1 MDATRVPMLR
11 EHTMK
16 PRRPRPVSPRLH
28 RLTAALRAPRCLAAG
43 LAGLPLLMSPSA
55 WSQAITADGRT
66 ATTVSTVGAVTDI
79 RTGTVSGNTGFN
91 SFRNFSVGAG
101 QTANLHVPTGALN
114 LVNIV
119 RDTRTDIDGTL
130 NAIRD
135 GRIGG
140 NVYFANPHG
149 FVVGAG
155 GVVNVG
161 ALSVSTPTQGFVD
174 RFFSA
179 PGVVDAGALGELLNG
194 TAPLSSAAIRI
205 DGRVNAIDG
214 IELAAG
220 TVSVRGAI
228 LTGARFEG
236 RAPDF
241 TDVVNAQGLA
251 TGTRVVERAGRIYI
265 SADEDIEIAGTLDAR
280 GAAGVDG
287 GDIRLRAGRDLIAD
301 MNALVTASGDGEAS
315 SGGRVDALAQ
325 RNAVIRSGAV
335 MDASAGRSG
344 DGGFVE
350 FSAKDTVELA
360 GGQFY
365 ADGRGGGAAG
375 HVLIDPANILLSA
388 NLLRGAGGYGTLPDG
403 VSATGAN
410 LELLATNSITVN
422 ENIVVSSRLVASD
435 HVAGPSIGHSGN
447 ISFTAPNIL
456 LKSGSKVLAHASG
469 TLPNGDPIQGGDI
482 TFTAHQASAVSILGY
497 REASASIELDNAT
510 VKGRNVTMTASTDV
524 QNRWLFDD
532 ASFQQNATN
541 FATEGATGL
550 LGLGASLLG
559 INIVH
564 SQAVGT
570 ARITLKSGSLVEA
583 TQDVTLKADN
593 LTSAGAA
600 PDTGISGPGTQVNT
614 PLGLGA
620 LYARNS
626 ADAKVE
632 VKSGATVRAS
642 NLTVRANNDA
652 TLEASIE
659 AADPGED
666 ASSQMSFALGLTF
679 ADVKANATV
688 EAGATLQVSG
698 DLTVA
703 ATNRNAFTNSVTAS
717 LGNSGKAAAA
727 IAVSELSS
735 SATAALNANVSDATS
750 VKVIAVND
758 NTTNA
763 TTAEAKVGTT
773 LNQAILEAAKEK
785 AKPLTDT
792 SGFIE
797 EKLWEKVLG
806 GAEVDSKATKP
817 QSTALRIGGA
827 IAWVD
832 SEATASASIGPNARV
847 HASDSAV
854 VAARTLGSDI
864 QVMAD
869 ASAVSQSKQS
879 ATGNTARNTFSAGI
893 AIGKFSHDALA
904 TVGRAATVTAPRI
917 AVASDVIIPV
927 RETLITGG
935 SFTRWD
941 GLSTV
946 KDWFNDLTGILDVFN
961 GASSAKS
968 TSDNSNNSIA
978 ASGSFSL
985 LQFDHAAKTEVQESA
1000 KLNLTGSQTGAWSVQ
1015 YETVAD
1021 DASTSGEN
1029 EQVLQEWAFSAPADL
1044 SARRDV
1050 TLLFHGGHFLPGSAG
1065 GGSGSKGLGMAY
1077 TQEILNGDSLVFV
1090 REGAAIQGVTESSS
1104 GTTAGQRS
1112 YTVTATRAT
1121 DAIAIAAEG
1130 KDLVISLAT
1139 LAGYG
1144 ASFGING
1151 SVSIVEVTNRT
1162 RALVD
1167 DEATLRAGTLSIT
1180 ALDEPVLW
1188 SIAGGFNKSESAGV
1202 GVGIAYNGVSGTT
1215 EALVA
1220 DNDREALD
1228 DGGSRS
1234 SQVSLTNAVI
1244 QSGDVTVEARA
1255 SGRMEAIAVTGA
1267 LATSDS
1273 SSSSGGF
1280 FGSIKNKYDEVQGKL
1295 ARIVDLKPTSTSSQG
1310 NTSSQGSQ
1318 SKPSFGLAGAGSAA
1332 VNDVTL
1338 VTRAKLAD
1346 VRVEQGDGGP
1356 AQLTVRGVSDLD
1368 IVTASGAA
1376 AFTRAN
1382 NPSQT
1387 KSAAVTGS
1395 VSVNLIDNTVEGL
1408 VDNAELVDTG
1418 DVTVQALAGGEQ
1430 LSIAIGV
1437 AINASSQSQQNSV
1450 SATGSLSLSIIDNMV
1465 RAALNSTD
1473 LTGATG
1479 SGRDLDVT
1487 AYNRMFIGTG
1497 GGTLA
1502 FGGKTGAG
1510 GAVTYSDVANIV
1522 TAEIAGGSAVSGVD
1536 TVKVRGFNATEIGA
1550 GAAHGQASASN
1561 NANAVGGAVVITEIE
1576 NDTTA
1581 RIAGLS
1587 SVTATTSV
1595 DVLAQDRGAEAG
1607 LEDIIE
1613 PGSRRENTVKGLD
1626 YCGRSG
1632 AGATPTGNCITSV
1645 AGVLQVNIGSNSN
1658 SVGGSF
1664 NWSSI
1669 DNDLTAK
1676 VEDSKVDVTASS
1688 GRLNVKAE
1696 SDVLITS
1703 IAVGVG
1709 VSSKVSGAGSVS
1721 VNFID
1726 NDLLASV
1733 SAPQQNTAFDD
1744 VKASAV
1750 TVQAADRSRID
1761 TLAGGFAASMNSVA
1775 IGASVTYAEIFNTV
1789 QAQIDRAHVDA
1800 AATLNLTAS
1809 SDARIRSLAV
1819 AGGLALGGS
1828 PAVSASIAVNFIG
1841 NTTEAT
1847 VDDALI
1853 EDSATGAANGN
1864 AVTISAADRSTLQ
1877 SLAGAVAIGIG
1888 QNAVGGAFGYNK
1900 IGNHTLASAEDS
1912 TVRSADTLGLSATE
1926 SSTIETLA
1934 LAAGGAQ
1941 SVALSGSIT
1950 LNHIGKYAG
1959 DSNSGG
1965 EGGNVT
1971 TAEIVGSTVENT
1983 GNDSVIS
1990 LTASDTSTIKSLA
2003 GAAAF
2008 SGNTAVGGAVGDNWV
2023 RNTAKA
2029 RVHDSSITGATTL
2042 TLGGSNSSLI
2052 QSGSVAGAGAAT
2064 GAFAGSASSN
2074 RTDNRTIAEITDSD
2088 IGGGTAAVTVS
2099 ATDSA
2104 RIDALAGAVGISGSA
2119 GVGAALA
2126 VNKIANST
2134 HATVS
2139 GLKTSGFDI
2148 TNLVVSADSLAAIRT
2163 LAVGVGAGVDVGAG
2177 GSVAINLISSDTRAV
2192 IEDGADVESRDNVA
2206 VLAESDDKITLM
2218 AGAVGVGITA
2228 AGVGAAVTV
2237 NEIGGATEAAIRD
2250 SAVAARAKQGSG
2262 VSVNTGEIAGVN
2274 LKASVDKMNA
2284 GGGGYS
2290 STDPFTAPDLT
2301 ANRAKENVRGIA
2313 VNAMSTHQTTTGVA
2327 NIAGG
2332 TFAGVAATVSV
2343 NIIGGDTSATVS
2355 SSVLNG
2361 GDNSAASNAQAVRI
2375 KAADHAYGNTFI
2387 GSVAIGAVGAGASA
2401 DINVFQ
2407 RNTTA
2412 SVGSSLNGAASQIDA
2427 KGGATVKARST
2438 QGVSSIVIGASGGV
2452 VGVVGSGSVAKFV
2465 SRTEAS
2471 SDDAV
2476 WRVGALDVSASHD
2489 SKFFVAGGALALGGV
2504 AGAGTF
2510 AVGLDTS
2517 ETEAHIDGGSV
2528 DADGAVNVTAAN
2540 TAEMRTWAVGGAGG
2554 GAAGVAGAVAVGMMD
2569 SSTRAYVKDARV
2581 GSAGDRSGSLTVRA
2595 TDSVVTES
2603 LAGVAAV
2610 GGIAGAGAGASVT
2623 KVDNTTSAT
2632 IEDSNVH
2639 VTGAVTVDADAS
2651 RTLNN
2656 TAAAAAGGGTVGI
2669 GGAVA
2674 VTLVGGSLSS
2684 DAAGEVNKDGS
2695 GTLSK
2700 TDSFSNGNA
2709 LRTGSSNGN
2718 VSTNGNFSQGDID
2731 RVNSSGKV
2739 ATSSRING
2747 SPTGSTTAAIRDTDG
2762 VADTISAG
2770 GNVAVTARERDAIDV
2785 LAGGLAIGGVAG
2797 VGASVSVLDVSHVV
2811 DAEVSGLTT
2820 ISSDGAVEVSASTGN
2835 LITGRDAARA
2845 KSYQA
2850 AGGLVGLGAA
2860 VATAELDNRVSAE
2873 IGRGVTINAT
2883 ATGGAITVSATDSAS
2898 VSSRAEGYAV
2908 GAVAAG
2914 IVVATATKTG
2924 QVTADIADLDAR
2936 LSAVTSMNW
2945 GSGAFTLQATRTGA
2959 VDAFSRAGAGG
2970 VLAGA
2975 GSGAIARD
2983 TGIVR
2988 ARIGED
2994 SRLDGGGAAAVN
3006 ASTSPS
3012 VNAKAEGFGGSIIAY
3027 AGVSVAEAT
3036 STSTVDAAVHAQRVE
3051 AAGLTVSASQ
3061 YLADG
3066 QVTAH
3071 SDAQASGGGLLLGVT
3086 ATESTAT
3093 GTSTVRSALASGT
3106 ELAVSGTTRVASVN
3120 DTRQRAEVS
3129 GVVLGFLAAGSND
3142 ADADSISI
3150 TQASVANGVTGSAGN
3165 RLEVFATGSADNL
3178 SQAESGSGGILAGA
3192 GATADTRITAT
3203 TAATLGGGDASGALD
3218 AGAIQVKA
3226 EHRAQWN
3233 GAVDTVQAA
3242 LAGASGATSSNVVL
3256 SNVDAQI
3263 AGGAKL
3269 TTRDLDVLAKN
3280 VSYKP
3285 LLAGNVFNASA
3296 GTGGLISGAAAGS
3309 YSLITNNT
3317 LAGIG
3322 ADAVVNVTGDID
3334 NPGRTRVVAVNQLDL
3349 YDRTKLDTGG
3359 AIAIAQAESSIVAN
3373 NLAEV
3378 TLGEDAEL
3386 DSVGDVY
3393 FGSRT
3398 DADLQTSA
3406 NARTYGLAGAAMGT
3420 STTVLNYNNRTV
3432 VSAGAEIR
3440 ADGEINLLAGRD
3452 ADGVSNDINARARTD
3467 LYNKTLAPIIESQ
3480 LKADAAVGA
3489 INYVEVATDAQ
3500 VRAVENVNLGAIRGN
3515 NIADGQGVGKD
3526 LWREAAAAVASFFS
3540 NLVGQGD
3547 VSLDLHGGTS
3557 TVTGSAGVKVNGLV
3571 DAGIQNKQRLVIN
3584 YTGANPNNIYDER
3597 NISIGEKT
3605 EGVRYTISSEDRVAN
3620 LFNEIARLT
3629 TLRGQYA
3636 GDAASEA
3643 AYDNEINRVTQQLLD
3658 DGLATLETVTNAQGV
3673 RVSQLVPLS
3682 AAPVKYINVQ
3692 NVLARGGDIN
3702 VTGDYLVGGSAA
3714 TLKARKDTEIYI
3726 DNNSPFYLRTAKLTI
3741 ADTGGKLTLNGAT
3754 IHGSSSGAINSAINA
3769 RNSNAGADSAAF
3781 GTVQTAASGP
3791 TPVIEVRNDYN
3802 PPADPRATVSFA
3814 APDIQMTGN
3823 VTNVTGTVKVSNA
3836 KGSIIVQGLGNQAAP
3851 TIIANSLDIAA
3862 GKNFVQSYV
3871 NGFFNVGGAAI
3882 AKDQFGNFG
3891 GAWGS
3896 VAAESERLAELVPV
3910 TTSSYERSVNTE
3922 HLAAGPG
3929 VIAGNNV
3936 FISARYLNINGTV
3949 QAGIADWSLTL
3960 GSNLDATIQGFA
3972 TDYAAKVAAGR
3983 KPASALYTLTETDN
3997 RAGRIASSYNAETGL
4012 IELDGVKVQGGY
4024 MQLFGE
4030 VISTGGGNLKVVDG
4044 YGRVNVTNNTAYGL
4058 QINGIDTGN
4067 NIEGKIRITDTAYR
4081 YNATT
4086 GTIVSNHQAAGF
4098 NSMRPVTT
4106 EITRN
4111 GNNIL
4116 FEQKV
4121 VGSNGREVT
4130 IGSRSGGTGRATTY
4144 ATLPGQRYVFTTG
4157 DSFEKVDVYSAFRD
4171 SAIGFI
4177 PSGSGSYDY
4186 GPFTS
4191 VRQGDP
4197 LLAGEYVDQAG
4208 QTNRYEFDLTRY
4220 STSSPTRASR
4230 KTWSECITRSPGV
4243 CWERRYWVEDTWV
4256 QGKKDFNVHSLKAD
4270 YAINVNFLGWDANSA
4285 DAGVNV
4291 TSKAGITLIGGI
4303 SNLDQI
4309 TTLTSQQGSINAGS
4323 DFGVVSGKTLRFSA
4337 ETGIGGA
4344 NAPVL
4349 VSLQDGGSVRAT
4361 TTGGDVALKTL
4372 AGDLIIDSVS
4382 TGAGKVSLDA
4392 ERSVLQATSTQGS
4405 AAISGDSI
4413 SLQAR
4418 TGNIGSAAV
4427 PLNLQTNAVA
4437 GGVLNAE
4444 ASGDITLRHTGSGEV
4459 RIERIASSGG
4469 DVTLFAGGTLIDA
4482 NANETRDTR
4491 AESELLSLWDSLNL
4505 IDDGSTTRGAGLSRA
4520 DTLAAYKAQQ
4530 ERDYSTYW
4538 LMRNSGNIQG
4548 GRYVATAGER
4558 QALPQ
4563 GVSVASYEAQRT
4575 AEFQRLQGR
4584 FGNTTYDANYSY
4596 QLSTTETDNLS
4607 AGYAWTAKQLTTA
4620 LPSSVLFKSTSDTET
4635 RIEEA
4640 NISGRH
4646 IRIDTAG
4653 GLGKLS
4659 GSVEIPADATT
4670 LSNAQRLALAA
4681 AEPDDIS
4688 FDAVRNM
4695 IVVLQRDDIDIAG
4708 NAGQAAQSVQINAAT
4723 HAYLGSE
4730 QDINI
4735 DRVGA
4740 GQAIR
4745 IKGGGGIYEYALRN
4759 TNQAAISGDSLILEA
4774 STGAVGRDGRPLT
4787 VDIANALTV
4796 RAGTEIWLRGM
4807 AGSHSTTGSLNLQE
4821 VFAHGDITL
4830 DSDGSIADARGGSRL
4845 VALQSQ
4851 NGAVNL
4857 SADGDIGADGNP
4869 LRLSAAGAVSADAGG
4884 DVHLGAVATVPAP
4897 NLRTDLR
4904 IGHIDAGGDVSVSA
4918 EQGNLTVDGAI
4929 RSAGTLALKAD
4940 GTLSQ
4945 AAADFT
4951 APGNITVEAGRYV
4964 MADGALL
4971 RSDSGTIAIDAD
4983 GDVVVGRI
4991 EATQNATANALRIT
5005 TTGRILDGGDLGG
5018 YDLVAAT
5025 PGAGVTLDAASGVG
5039 NASWNN
5045 GSPRAVPDALE
5056 TDIAKIDAIS
5066 TAGGVHLDERDG
5078 IEVGRIE
5085 VQQDAWLRAGG
5096 DIAGGN
5102 VRAERGNIDLLSGG
5116 KVTVVDAT
5124 AVAGST
5130 TVLAEGDILMD
5141 AVTAGNG
5148 VTLESAQGSVSVSRI
5163 TGDIL
5168 SLSAKNDLN
5177 LGTLSVGRSLFF
5189 NSEAVTARI
5198 VHTRNDAP
5206 LAMRAVG
5213 RQGAPARWA
5222 DLTIDSPVG
5231 VRFDRFNVL
5240 DAEVTMENGYLRI
5253 DQGRVE
5259 NRANF
5264 YNPVT
5269 HVYMDN
5275 TSTVVLPADV
5285 QLHHPGKTF
5294 GNMLLD
5300 QWKLVT
5306 DPYVVMRDP
5315 LHEVVMNTV
5324 LDYSG
5329 REQSRELIVTR
5340 VNTPDKQSAAG
5351 QVPQIAAISINVPVD
5366 IPAVNS
5372 GDDESEEE
5380 AEARRRAEEE
5390 NVQ

>member
-1 MDATRVPMLR
+1 
-11 EHTMK
+11 MK
-16 PRRPRPVSPRLH
+16 PRRPRPASLHRHRLH
-28 RLTAALRAPRCLAAG
+28 RLTEALRAPRCLAAG

-55 WSQAITADGRT
+55 WSQAIQADGRT
-66 ATTVSTVGAVTDI
+66 ATTVTTAGSVTDI

-91 SFRNFSVGAG
+91 SFRNFSVNAG

-119 RDTRTDIDGTL
+119 RDSRTDIDGTL

-140 NVYFANPHG
+140 NVYFANPNG
-149 FVVGAG
+149 FVVGAS

-161 ALSVSTPTQGFVD
+161 ALSISTPTRGFVD

-214 IELAAG
+214 VELAAG

-251 TGTRVVERAGRIYI
+251 NGTRVVERAGRIYI

-287 GDIRLRAGRDLIAD
+287 GDIRLRAGRDLVAD

-315 SGGRVDALAQ
+315 SGGRIDALAQ

-344 DGGFVE
+344 DGGFIE

-388 NLLRGAGGYGTLPDG
+388 NLVRGAGGYGTLPDG
-403 VSATGAN
+403 ASAAGAN

-422 ENIVVSSRLVASD
+422 DNIVVSSRLVASD
-435 HVAGPSIGHSGN
+435 HVGGQSIGHSGN
-447 ISFTAPNIL
+447 ITFTAPNIL

-469 TLPNGDPIQGGDI
+469 NLPNGDPIQGGDI

-550 LGLGASLLG
+550 LGIGASLLG

-570 ARITLKSGSLVEA
+570 ATITLKSGSLVEA

-600 PDTGISGPGTQVNT
+600 PDTGISGPGTLVNT

-666 ASSQMSFALGLTF
+666 ASSQMSFAIGLTF
-679 ADVKANATV
+679 ADVKSKATV

-698 DLTVA
+698 DVTVA

-832 SEATASASIGPNARV
+832 SDATASASIGPNARV

-904 TVGRAATVTAPRI
+904 TIGRGATVTAPRI

-978 ASGSFSL
+978 AAGSFSL

-1000 KLNLTGSQTGAWSVQ
+1000 KLNLTGSQTGAWTAQ

-1021 DASTSGEN
+1021 DTSTSGEN

-1121 DAIAIAAEG
+1121 DEIAIAAEG

-1144 ASFGING
+1144 ASFGISG

-1188 SIAGGFNKSESAGV
+1188 SIAGGFNKGESAGV

-1215 EALVA
+1215 EALVG
-1220 DNDREALD
+1220 DNDSVALD

-1234 SQVSLTNAVI
+1234 SQVALTNAVI
-1244 QSGDVTVEARA
+1244 QAGDVTVEARA

-1267 LATSDS
+1267 VATSDS

-1295 ARIVDLKPTSTSSQG
+1295 ARIVDLKPTSASSQG

-1338 VTRAKLAD
+1338 VTRAKLAG
-1346 VRVEQGDGGP
+1346 VKVEQGDGSP

-1382 NPSQT
+1382 NPSQN

-1408 VDNAELVDTG
+1408 IDNAELVDTG

-1450 SATGSLSLSIIDNMV
+1450 SATGSLSLSIIDNTV

-1502 FGGKTGAG
+1502 IGGKTGAG

-1581 RIAGLS
+1581 RISGLS

-1613 PGSRRENTVKGLD
+1613 PGTRRENTAKGLD

-1676 VEDSKVDVTASS
+1676 VEDSKVDVTSS
-1688 GRLNVKAE
+1688 TGRLNVKAE

-1709 VSSKVSGAGSVS
+1709 VSSKVSGVGSVA

-1726 NDLLASV
+1726 NDLVAGI
-1733 SAPQQNTAFDD
+1733 SAPQQNGAFDD

-1750 TVQAADRSRID
+1750 TVQASDRSRID

-1888 QNAVGGAFGYNK
+1888 QNAVGAAFGYNK
-1900 IGNHTLASAEDS
+1900 IGNHTLASVENS
-1912 TVRSADTLGLSATE
+1912 TVRSADTLTLTATE
-1926 SSTIETLA
+1926 ASTIETLA

-1941 SVALSGSIT
+1941 TVALSGSVT
-1950 LNHIGKYAG
+1950 VNHIGKYAG

-1971 TAEIVGSTVENT
+1971 TAEIVGSTLENT

-1990 LTASDTSTIKSLA
+1990 LTAADTSTIKSLA

-2029 RVHDSSITGATTL
+2029 RVHDSDITGANSL

-2074 RTDNRTIAEITDSD
+2074 RTDNRTVAEITDSD
-2088 IGGGTAAVTVS
+2088 VGGGTAAVTVN
-2099 ATDSA
+2099 ATDTA

-2139 GLKTSGFDI
+2139 GLKNSGFDVS
-2148 TNLVVSADSLAAIRT
+2148 NLVLSADSLAAIRT
-2163 LAVGVGAGVDVGAG
+2163 LAVGVGGGVDVGVG
-2177 GSVAINLISSDTRAV
+2177 GSVAINLINSDTRAV
-2192 IEDGADVESRDNVA
+2192 IEGGADIESRDNVA

-2218 AGAVGVGITA
+2218 AGAVGIGISA

-2250 SAVAARAKQGSG
+2250 SAVAARAQQGNG

-2290 STDPFTAPDLT
+2290 SSDPFTAPDLT

-2327 NIAGG
+2327 NVAGG

-2355 SSVLNG
+2355 NAVLNG
-2361 GDNSAASNAQAVRI
+2361 GDNSAASSAQAVRI

-2387 GSVAIGAVGAGASA
+2387 GSIAVGAAGVGASA

-2412 SVGSSLNGAASQIDA
+2412 SVSGSATEIDA

-2438 QGVSSIVIGASGGV
+2438 QGVTSIVVGASGGV

-2465 SRTEAS
+2465 SRTEAT

-2517 ETEAHIDGGSV
+2517 QTEAHIDGGSV

-2554 GAAGVAGAVAVGMMD
+2554 GTAGVAGAVAVGMMD
-2569 SSTRAYVKDARV
+2569 SSTNAYVKGARV
-2581 GSAGDRSGSLTVRA
+2581 GSSGDRSGSLTVRA

-2610 GGIAGAGAGASVT
+2610 GGIAGAGAGASIT
-2623 KVDNTTSAT
+2623 KIDNTTSAT
-2632 IEDSNVH
+2632 IEDSNVY

-2674 VTLVGGSLSS
+2674 VTLVGGSLGS

-2709 LRTGSSNGN
+2709 LRTGSSGGN
-2718 VSTNGNFSQGDID
+2718 VSTSGNFSDSDIS
-2731 RVNSSGKV
+2731 RVNASGKV
-2739 ATSSRING
+2739 ATTSRING
-2747 SPTGSTTAAIRDTDG
+2747 GPTGSTTAGIRDTDG

-2770 GNVAVTARERDAIDV
+2770 GNVKVSARERDAIDV

-2797 VGASVSVLDVSHVV
+2797 VGASVSVLDVSHRV
-2811 DAEVSGLTT
+2811 DADVSGLTT
-2820 ISSDGAVEVSASTGN
+2820 VSSSGAVEITASTGN
-2835 LITGRDAARA
+2835 LIDGRDAARA

-2860 VATAELDNRVSAE
+2860 VATAGLDNRVSATV
-2873 IGRGVTINAT
+2873 GRGVTLNAT
-2883 ATGGAITVSATDSAS
+2883 STGGAITVSASDSSS
-2898 VSSRAEGYAV
+2898 VSSHAEGYAV

-2914 IVVATATKTG
+2914 IVVSTATKTG

-2936 LSAVTSMNW
+2936 LNAVTSMNW
-2945 GSGAFTLQATRTGA
+2945 GSGAFTLQATRSGG
-2959 VDAFSRAGAGG
+2959 VDAFARAGAGG

-2975 GSGAIARD
+2975 GSGAIASD
-2983 TGIVR
+2983 TGTVR
-2988 ARIGED
+2988 ARVGED
-2994 SRLDGGGAAAVN
+2994 TRLIGGGAAAVN
-3006 ASTSPS
+3006 ASASPR

-3036 STSTVDAAVHAQRVE
+3036 STSTVDAAVHGQRVE
-3051 AAGLTVSASQ
+3051 ASGLTVSASQ
-3061 YLADG
+3061 YLAPG

-3086 ATESTAT
+3086 ATESTAVS
-3093 GTSTVRSALASGT
+3093 TSTVRSAIASGT
-3106 ELAVSGTTRVASVN
+3106 ELDVGGTTKVAAVN

-3142 ADADSISI
+3142 ADANSTST
-3150 TQASVANGVTGSAGN
+3150 TQASVANGVTGSAGS

-3178 SQAESGSGGILAGA
+3178 SDAESGSGGILAGA
-3192 GATADTRITAT
+3192 GATADTRTIAT
-3203 TAATLGGGDASGALD
+3203 TAATLGGGNASGALD
-3218 AGAIQVKA
+3218 ADAIQVKA

-3242 LAGASGATSSNVVL
+3242 LAGASGATSSNVVV

-3263 AGGAKL
+3263 AASAKL
-3269 TTRDLDVLAKN
+3269 STRDLDVLAKN

-3285 LLAGNVFNASA
+3285 LLTGNVFNAYA

-3317 LAGIG
+3317 RAGIG
-3322 ADAVVNVTGDID
+3322 ASAEVNVTGDID

-3359 AIAIAQAESSIVAN
+3359 AIAIAQAESSIIAN

-3378 TLGEDAEL
+3378 TLGEDAQL
-3386 DSVGDVY
+3386 DSVGDVH

-3420 STTVLNYNNRTV
+3420 STTVLNYSNRTV
-3432 VSAGAEIR
+3432 IGARADIR
-3440 ADGEINLLAGRD
+3440 ADGEINLQAGRD

-3489 INYVEVATDAQ
+3489 INYVEVATDAK

-3557 TVTGSAGVKVNGLV
+3557 TVTGSAGVRVNGLV

-3643 AYDNEINRVTQQLLD
+3643 AYDNEINLVTQQLLD

-3673 RVSQLVPLS
+3673 RVSQLVPLN

-3741 ADTGGKLTLNGAT
+3741 ADTGGKLTMNGAT
-3754 IHGSSSGAINSAINA
+3754 IGGSSSGAINSAINA
-3769 RNSNAGADSAAF
+3769 RNSNAGGGSAAF

-3960 GSNLDATIQGFA
+3960 GSNLDSTIRGFA
-3972 TDYAAKVAAGR
+3972 ADYAAKVAAGR

-3997 RAGRIASSYNAETGL
+3997 RAGKIASSYNAETGL

-4130 IGSRSGGTGRATTY
+4130 IGSRSGGSGRATTY

-4157 DSFEKVDVYSAFRD
+4157 DTFEKIDVYQAYQD

-4197 LLAGEYVDQAG
+4197 LLSGEYVDQAG

-4230 KTWSECITRSPGV
+4230 KTWSECIASSPGV

-4291 TSKAGITLIGGI
+4291 TSKAGITLVGGI

-4349 VSLQDGGSVRAT
+4349 VSLQDGGSVRAI

-4372 AGDLIIDSVS
+4372 AGDLVIDSVS

-4392 ERSVLQATSTQGS
+4392 ERSVLQAASTQGS
-4405 AAISGDSI
+4405 AVISGDSI

-4427 PLNLQTNAVA
+4427 PLNLQTDAVD

-4444 ASGDITLRHTGSGEV
+4444 ASGDIAIRHTGSGEV
-4459 RIERIASSGG
+4459 RIQRVASSGG

-4563 GVSVASYEAQRT
+4563 SVSVASYEAQRT

-4584 FGNTTYDANYSY
+4584 FGNTTFDPNYSY
-4596 QLSTTETDNLS
+4596 QLSTTETANLS
-4607 AGYAWTAKQLTTA
+4607 IGYDWTAKQLTTA

-4670 LSNAQRLALAA
+4670 LTPTQRLALAA

-4688 FDAVRNM
+4688 FDSVRNM
-4695 IVVLQRDDIDIAG
+4695 IVVLQRDDIDIVG
-4708 NAGQAAQSVQINAAT
+4708 TAGQAAQSVQINAGT

-4745 IKGGGGIYEYALRN
+4745 IKGGGGIYEYALRD
-4759 TNQAAISGDSLILEA
+4759 TSKAAISGDSLILEA
-4774 STGAVGRDGRPLT
+4774 STGSVGRDGRPLT

-4796 RAGTEIWLRGM
+4796 RSGNGIWLNGM
-4807 AGSHSTTGSLNLQE
+4807 AGSHNATGGLNLQE
-4821 VFAHGDITL
+4821 VFARGDITL
-4830 DSDGSIADARGGSRL
+4830 DSDGSIADVRGGSRL

-4857 SADGDIGADGNP
+4857 TADGDIGADGSP
-4869 LRLSAAGAVSADAGG
+4869 LRLSAAGVVSADAGG
-4884 DVHLGAVATVPAP
+4884 DVHLGAVATTPAP
-4897 NLRTDLR
+4897 GLRTDLH
-4904 IGHIDAGGDVSVSA
+4904 IGHIDAGGDVSVAA
-4918 EQGNLTVDGAI
+4918 EHGNLTVDGAI
-4929 RSAGTLALKAD
+4929 RSSGTLALKAD

-4951 APGNITVEAGRYV
+4951 APGDITVEAGRYI

-4971 RSDSGTIAIDAD
+4971 RSDSGTIAIDAR

-5005 TTGRILDGGDLGG
+5005 TTGRILDGGDIGS

-5025 PGAGVTLDAASGVG
+5025 PGAGVTLDAAGGVG
-5039 NASWNN
+5039 NATWNN

-5085 VQQDAWLRAGG
+5085 AQQDAWLRAGG
-5096 DIAGGN
+5096 DIERGT
-5102 VRAERGNIDLLSGG
+5102 VRAERGNIDLLSAG

-5213 RQGAPARWA
+5213 RQGAPARWV

-5285 QLHHPGKTF
+5285 QLHHPDRTF
-5294 GNMLLD
+5294 ANMLLD

-5306 DPYVVMRDP
+5306 DPFVVMRDP